1 MNAFWLFAATFDP
14 PLTVF
19 LTVTNILLG
28 LLVLGCIVLVIRV
41 LFREVMMRLRTR
53 SLTVTELGV
62 TMTDGGRPAPEEGHL
77 SVTQTG
83 KIEPADDHTP
93 PVTPSPR

>member
-1 MNAFWLFAATFDP
+1 MDALRLLTELSDP

-19 LTVTNILLG
+19 LTITNILLG

-41 LFREVMMRLRTR
+41 LLREMLTRRRAR

-62 TMTDGGRPAPEEGHL
+62 TMTDGGRPAAEEGHL
-77 SVTQTG
+77 SVTRNG
-83 KIEPADDHTP
+83 KIQPADDAAP
-93 PVTPSPR
+93 PVTPASR